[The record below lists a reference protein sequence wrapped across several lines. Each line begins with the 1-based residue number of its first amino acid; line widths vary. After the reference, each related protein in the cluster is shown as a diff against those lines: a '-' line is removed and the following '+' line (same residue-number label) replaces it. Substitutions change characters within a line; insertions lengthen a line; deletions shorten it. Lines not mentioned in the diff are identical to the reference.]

1 MPQPRSLTQ
10 GERQLYVP
18 LRSNSLGG
26 ARLVKKCLKDTR
38 QCHGR
43 RQRHQSPAECLK
55 PQGKGALSPSAD
67 TVERCDLTG
76 GAEERG
82 AYTAGPQ
89 ARGCGKAS
97 LLAELSRFPVPPAR
111 HNTRLCPGQLL
122 CAASS
127 CTRTQAPEIRSFSGS
142 IPARLNSRGTAP
154 G

>member
-18 LRSNSLGG
+18 LSSNSLGG

-55 PQGKGALSPSAD
+55 PQGKGALGPSAD

-76 GAEERG
+76 EAEERG
-82 AYTAGPQ
+82 ACTAGPQ
-89 ARGCGKAS
+89 ARGCSKAF

-111 HNTRLCPGQLL
+111 HSARLCWDN
-122 CAASS
+122 SS
-127 CTRTQAPEIRSFSGS
+127 TRHPHA
-142 IPARLNSRGTAP
+142 PARRLLRSAPSPGPSPPGCNSRGTAP